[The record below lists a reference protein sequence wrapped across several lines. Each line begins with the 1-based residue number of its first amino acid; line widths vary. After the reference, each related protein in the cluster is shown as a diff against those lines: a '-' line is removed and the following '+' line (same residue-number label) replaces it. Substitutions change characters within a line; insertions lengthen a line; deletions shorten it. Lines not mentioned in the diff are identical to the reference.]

1 VNFFSYFTGKPDSK
15 MNTRIFL
22 SLIVIT
28 TALLYG
34 SLTPFEGKTLQPAG
48 EVYVIKI
55 DGSINPSSSEFVHKS
70 IKEASSHNA
79 RCLIIEL
86 NTPGG
91 LLKSTRY
98 IVSDLLT
105 SDIPV
110 VVYVSPGGS
119 QAASAGVFI
128 TLAANIA
135 AMAPGTNIGASH
147 PVTMEG
153 NQDSV
158 MMEKAT
164 NDAAAF
170 IRSISQKRNRNVE
183 WAEDAVRKS
192 VSITEKEALDL
203 KVIDV
208 IADNINDLLQK
219 IDGKEVE
226 TSKGKVILDTKNIKI
241 INYEI
246 SWFQKFLGIV
256 SDPNVAYILMML
268 GIWGIILEFYHPG
281 GILPGVVGV
290 ICIILGLYGLHTL
303 PVNYAGLG
311 LIILAII
318 LFIAEIKITSY
329 GMLTVGGVISLF
341 LGSFMLIDTDSP
353 LELAEISLSVII
365 TTVAVVSGLFILL
378 IWLVVKAHKRKVVT
392 GEEGLIGEICEV
404 IDKIEAGKTGAVKMR
419 GEIWNAVLS
428 SGSEEIIPENSKVK
442 VVEVNNL
449 TLTVQ
454 KI

>member
-1 VNFFSYFTGKPDSK
+1 MKSGLKPLHFVITIFS
-15 MNTRIFL
+15 IIC
-22 SLIVIT
+22 SLIV
-28 TALLYG
+28 LNND
-34 SLTPFEGKTLQPAG
+34 LQAQSNG
-48 EVYVIKI
+48 VVYLIKI
-55 DGSINPSSSEFVHKS
+55 DASINPSTSDFIHKS
-70 IKEASSHNA
+70 LEVAASRNA
-79 RCLIIEL
+79 KCLIIEL

-105 SDIPV
+105 SEIPV
-110 VVYVSPGGS
+110 IVYVAPSGS
-119 QAASAGVFI
+119 QSASAGVFI

-153 NQDSV
+153 NKDSV

-170 IRSISQKRNRNVE
+170 IRTISEKRHRNVQ

-192 VSITEKEALDL
+192 ISITETEALQQN
-203 KVIDV
+203 VIDL
-208 IADNINDLLQK
+208 IADNVNDLLQK

-226 TSKGKVILDTKNIKI
+226 TSKGKVILDTKNVQI
-241 INYEI
+241 IEYKI
-246 SWFQKFLGIV
+246 SWFQKFLAIV
-256 SDPNVAYILMML
+256 SDPNIAYILMML

-290 ICIILGLYGLHTL
+290 ICLILALYGLHTL
-303 PVNYAGLG
+303 PINYAGLG
-311 LIILAII
+311 LIILAIV
-318 LFIAEIKITSY
+318 LFILEIKITSY
-329 GMLTVGGVISLF
+329 GMLTIGGIISLF

-353 LELAEISLSVII
+353 LDVVGISFSVII
-365 TTVAVVSGLFILL
+365 TTVIVVSGLFILL
-378 IWLVVKAHKRKVVT
+378 IYLVVRAHKRKVVT
-392 GEEGLIGEICEV
+392 GKQGLIGEICEV
-404 IDKIEAGKTGAVKMR
+404 IDKIEAGGTGAVKLH
-419 GEIWNAVLS
+419 GEIWNAVEEQ
-428 SGSEEIIPENSKVK
+428 GVNEEIPPHSKVK
-442 VVEVNNL
+442 VIAVNNL

>member
-1 VNFFSYFTGKPDSK
+1 

-70 IKEASSHNA
+70 IKEASSRNA

-226 TSKGKVILDTKNIKI
+226 TSKGKVILDTKNVKI

-428 SGSEEIIPENSKVK
+428 SGNEEIIPKNSKVK

>member
-1 VNFFSYFTGKPDSK
+1 MKYQTP
-15 MNTRIFL
+15 L
-22 SLIVIT
+22 SLTVIT
-28 TALLYG
+28 ITLLIG
-34 SLTPFEGKTLQPAG
+34 SLLAFSERTDEQNRG

-55 DGSINPSSSEFVHKS
+55 DGSINPSTSDFVNRS
-70 IKEASSHNA
+70 IKEATSRNA
-79 RCLIIEL
+79 NCLVIEL

-105 SDIPV
+105 SEIPIV
-110 VVYVSPGGS
+110 VFVSPSGS

-153 NQDSV
+153 NKDSV
-158 MMEKAT
+158 MMDKAT

-170 IRSISQKRNRNVE
+170 IRSISEKRNRNVE

-192 VSITEKEALDL
+192 VSITENEALEL

-208 IADNINDLLQK
+208 VADNLSDLLQK
-219 IDGKEVE
+219 IDGREVE
-226 TSKGKVILDTKNIKI
+226 TSKGKIILNTRDARIVTL
-241 INYEI
+241 ED
-246 SWFQKFLGIV
+246 SWFKKFLGII

-303 PVNYAGLG
+303 PINYAGLG

-353 LELAEISLSVII
+353 LEIVEISLSVII
-365 TTVAVVSGLFILL
+365 TTVLVVSGLFILL
-378 IWLVVKAHKRKVVT
+378 IWLVIRAHRRKVVT

-419 GEIWNAVLS
+419 GEIWNAIVPE
-428 SGSEEIIPENSKVK
+428 GSEEKISAKSKVK
-442 VVEVNNL
+442 VVAVNNL

>member
-1 VNFFSYFTGKPDSK
+1 MKIRTLVLF
-15 MNTRIFL
+15 
-22 SLIVIT
+22 IVIT
-28 TALLYG
+28 TTFLLG
-34 SLTPFEGKTLQPAG
+34 SLIPNKGKTKEQLNG
-48 EVYVIKI
+48 VVYVIKI
-55 DGSINPSSSEFVHKS
+55 DGSINPSTSEFVRKS
-70 IKEASSHNA
+70 IKEASSHGA
-79 RCLIIEL
+79 ICLIIEL

-110 VVYVSPGGS
+110 VVYVSPSGS

-128 TLAANIA
+128 TLAGNIA

-153 NQDSV
+153 AQDSV

-170 IRSISQKRNRNVE
+170 IRSISEKRNRNVE

-208 IADNINDLLQK
+208 IADNVNDLLQK

-226 TSKGKVILDTKNIKI
+226 TSKGIVVLDTKNVQIV
-241 INYEI
+241 NYEI

-303 PVNYAGLG
+303 PINYAGLG

-353 LELAEISLSVII
+353 LEIVEISLSVIL
-365 TTVAVVSGLFILL
+365 TTVLIISGMFVFL
-378 IWLVVKAHKRKVVT
+378 IWLVVRAHKRKVVT

-404 IDKIEAGKTGAVKMR
+404 LDRIDAGKTGSVKMR
-419 GEIWNAVLS
+419 GEIWNAIVPA
-428 SGSEEIIPENSKVK
+428 GSDEKISAKTKVK
-442 VVEVNNL
+442 VIAVNNL

>member
-1 VNFFSYFTGKPDSK
+1 MNFFSYFTGKPDSK